1 MEKEFVSYK
10 QAVALKELGFS
21 DECLA
26 HYDYYGRL
34 PFPLVM
40 YGDCECCDNSGE
52 PAPLKQQ
59 VFRWFR
65 DKYNLHIDIYPFE
78 IFESDAVVG
87 YKYFYSTYHII
98 ECYANRDEERLG
110 HTTYEEAENACIDK
124 LIELTKTK

>member
-59 VFRWFR
+59 VFKFFR
-65 DKYNLHIDIYPFE
+65 EKYEYIPHIYIYEDLNLYDFDIYGGLADKY
-78 IFESDAVVG
+78 
-87 YKYFYSTYHII
+87 
-98 ECYANRDEERLG
+98 DEYELG
-110 HTTYEEAENACIDK
+110 NQLYNTYEEAENTCIDK
-124 LIELTKTK
+124 LIELAKQQDNV

>member
-1 MEKEFVSYK
+1 MEKEFVSYE

-59 VFRWFR
+59 VFRLFR
-65 DKYNLHIDIYPFE
+65 EKYNYWSYVYPYIHYKTWRFHVQ
-78 IFESDAVVG
+78 FYDSDMWGEVFLG
-87 YKYFYSTYHII
+87 NNYS
-98 ECYANRDEERLG
+98 N
-110 HTTYEEAENACIDK
+110 YEEAENACIDK
-124 LIELTKTK
+124 LIELAKQHHED